1 MKCEKAQEKVAL
13 AAWGELSQEEKR
25 QLQEHLAVCEA
36 CSSEMEA
43 VDALAKAMAFLP
55 AEEPSPNLL
64 ARTRLRLEEAI
75 DALPRENWLV
85 RMSQRFSLGM
95 ARLRSA
101 PLAASVL
108 LMLGILAG
116 GYGGYRAGLH
126 THDAAQTALILKAAE
141 QNATP
146 SKIANVSSIV
156 QDGNSGT
163 VLVKYNRLVPDSI
176 QGSVD
181 DPQIQQL
188 LLLGAR
194 NRVNQN
200 VRDDSV
206 ALLADECRAGRQC
219 TDGPIR
225 NALMVAMLYDKS
237 AAVRMKALDGLE
249 PYVSDDLRVRDAVLE
264 ALMNDSDAQ
273 IRAQAI
279 GLLAPVEADSSVREV
294 LHTVAT
300 QDDNPGIRD
309 ASQQVLAA
317 APQMQ

>member
-1 MKCEKAQEKVAL
+1 MKCETAQEKIAL
-13 AAWGELSQEEKR
+13 AAWGELSGEEKR
-25 QLQEHLAVCEA
+25 LLEEHLAGCEV

-43 VDALAKAMAFLP
+43 VDALAKAMSFLP

-85 RMSQRFSLGM
+85 RVTQRFSLGM

-141 QNATP
+141 QNNTN
-146 SKIANVSSIV
+146 SKIANVSSIA
-156 QDGNSGT
+156 QDPNSGT
-163 VLVKYNRLVPDSI
+163 VLVKYNRLVPDAI
-176 QGSVD
+176 QGSLD
-181 DPQIQQL
+181 DPQIQEL

-194 NRVNQN
+194 NRVNQS

-206 ALLADECRAGRQC
+206 GLLADECRAGRQC
-219 TDGPIR
+219 TDGPVR

-249 PYVSDDLRVRDAVLE
+249 PYVSDDVRVRDAVLE

-279 GLLAPVEADSSVREV
+279 GLLAPAEADSSVREV

-300 QDDNPGIRD
+300 QDDNPSIRD